1 MVSTLPTRKTTLW
14 ILTRDRLLPQ
24 MLSNEGPHMA
34 VADVNGDHLDDLFI
48 CGAKDSPGALFV
60 QDRQG
65 HFQKTNENLF
75 EKDKVSEDTDCAFF
89 DADGDGD
96 QDLYVASGGNEFP
109 SSSSALSD
117 RLYLN
122 DGHGNFTKSSQ
133 VLPAGKYESTSCVV
147 PSDYDR
153 DGDIDLFVGI
163 RLLPFSYGLP
173 VNGYLLE
180 NDGHGPFYRCHETK
194 STRSVESSV

>member
-1 MVSTLPTRKTTLW
+1 
-14 ILTRDRLLPQ
+14 

-48 CGAKDSPGALFV
+48 GGAKDSPGALFV

-65 HFQKTNENLF
+65 HFKKTNENLL
-75 EKDKVSEDTDCAFF
+75 EKDKISEDTDCAFF

-109 SSSSALSD
+109 SSSSALGD

-122 DGHGNFTKSSQ
+122 DGRGNFTKSSQ

-147 PSDYDR
+147 PSDFDR

-163 RLLPFSYGLP
+163 RLHALFIWCAGKWLPAG
-173 VNGYLLE
+173 
-180 NDGHGPFYRCHETK
+180 K
-194 STRSVESSV
+194 